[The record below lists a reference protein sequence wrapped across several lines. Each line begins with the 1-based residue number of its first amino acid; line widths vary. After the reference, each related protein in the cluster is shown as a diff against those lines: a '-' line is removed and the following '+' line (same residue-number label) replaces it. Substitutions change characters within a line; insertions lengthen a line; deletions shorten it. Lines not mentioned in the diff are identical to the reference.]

1 MKSLYLGLGCF
12 LFIYVLYL
20 IMVIFNKKKMKNFF
34 ETNQAKYFISKYK
47 LNTKKIN
54 PKPFANAIALA
65 NSGVIA
71 LTLVITEITTNYCL
85 KLLIC
90 LIVLFLSFFTKSPLN
105 KKYYILNIIFSQFFY
120 LIWVSVKI
128 ILDREK
134 VNLSYPQIHFFA
146 LKIR

>member
-34 ETNQAKYFISKYK
+34 ETNQAKYFIIKYK

-71 LTLVITEITTNYCL
+71 LTLVITEITTNYYL

-90 LIVLFLSFFTKSPLN
+90 LIVLLPLTFISYSIIGNIYKKKEGN
-105 KKYYILNIIFSQFFY
+105 KN
-120 LIWVSVKI
+120 V
-128 ILDREK
+128 
-134 VNLSYPQIHFFA
+134 
-146 LKIR
+146 

>member
-34 ETNQAKYFISKYK
+34 ETNQAKYFISKCK

-71 LTLVITEITTNYCL
+71 LTLVITEITTNYYL

-90 LIVLFLSFFTKSPLN
+90 LIVLLPLTFISYSIIGNIYKKKEGN
-105 KKYYILNIIFSQFFY
+105 KN
-120 LIWVSVKI
+120 V
-128 ILDREK
+128 
-134 VNLSYPQIHFFA
+134 
-146 LKIR
+146 